1 MEFLGGDAYLGTE
14 SELCSVGEGSWCIVV
29 DTSGIYLEE
38 ETVGGAPVLCYD
50 TLAMP

>member
-14 SELCSVGEGSWCIVV
+14 SELCSVGEGSRCIVV
-29 DTSGIYLEE
+29 DTGGIYLEE
-38 ETVGGAPVLCYD
+38 ETVGGLLVLRNY